1 MGTKKQKS
9 YDKAGG
15 FQLEQTFEKQDLGV
29 VSVDVNAAGLCA
41 TSTLDCSVK
50 IFDIKEMVVVANVN
64 FPGPENWS
72 LAFHPNVE
80 TEQIALAAGIKGGL
94 GLYKTSALE
103 DESERQVC
111 HLEPQVGHVLPSI
124 RSVICS

>member
-1 MGTKKQKS
+1 
-9 YDKAGG
+9 
-15 FQLEQTFEKQDLGV
+15 
-29 VSVDVNAAGLCA
+29 
-41 TSTLDCSVK
+41 
-50 IFDIKEMVVVANVN
+50 MVVVANVN

-111 HLEPQVGHVLPSI
+111 HLEPQVSHVLPSI
-124 RSVICS
+124 RSVICSTALASS